1 MLLVP
6 CAIALSSW
14 EALLTRDSP
23 GAHWSVALSGA
34 GALVAL
40 IVLGW
45 HRQRQTGRAWLRRT
59 AELGWDW
66 RAQPRATSVSALVW
80 AVLIAG
86 VIGWDL
92 FSFVV
97 QSPSFPTLSIL
108 IGHVTRYRIG
118 RGLVFALWLVAGS
131 YLVAGWRAR
140 TPQ

>member
-1 MLLVP
+1 VLLVP
-6 CAIALSSW
+6 GAVALSSW
-14 EALLTRDSP
+14 EALLTRDSA
-23 GAHWSVALSGA
+23 GAHWSVALA
-34 GALVAL
+34 GAAAFAAL

-45 HRQRQTGRAWLRRT
+45 HRQRQTSRAWLRST

-66 RAQPRATSVSALVW
+66 RAQPRATAVSALVW
-80 AVLIAG
+80 SVLIAG

-97 QSPSFPTLSIL
+97 QSASFPTLSIL
-108 IGHVTRYRIG
+108 IGHVTHYRVG

-140 TPQ
+140 SPQ